1 MRKLSLTVATLA
13 GDVPLTLDSD
23 ASISGAQLHASVAA
37 ALGLP
42 PVRAARL
49 RLARGP
55 TRVPDDST
63 ASGVADGDMITA
75 VVAPAEPPPQ
85 KIDESG
91 VRSRR
96 AARTR
101 AAHDDA
107 SDDDEDAVFRY
118 RPPVNKLARALC
130 DAALRAGAPEAAVGV
145 ASRLP
150 RALYLTLFLW
160 PLGAKL
166 ASEFGLGPVYII
178 LTIIAAIFA
187 NLGTR
192 RPGEASAYTVFN
204 DAFRPL
210 LGQFTADAVDAHVR
224 RGGM

>member
-1 MRKLSLTVATLA
+1 MPLITVATLS
-13 GDVPLTLDSD
+13 GDVPLTLDND
-23 ASISGAQLHASVAA
+23 APSGAALHKAVAT

-49 RLARGP
+49 RLALGS
-55 TRVPDDST
+55 TRVPDD
-63 ASGVADGDMITA
+63 ASPAGVADGDVITA
-75 VVAPAEPPPQ
+75 IVAPAEPPPQ
-85 KIDESG
+85 KVDASAI
-91 VRSRR
+91 RSRR
-96 AARTR
+96 APTTR

-107 SDDDEDAVFRY
+107 SDDDDDAVFRY
-118 RPPVNKLARALC
+118 RPPVNKLARTLC

-150 RALYLTLFLW
+150 RAFYLTLFLW
-160 PLGAKL
+160 PVGAKL
-166 ASEFGLGPVYII
+166 ASSFGLGPVYI
-178 LTIIAAIFA
+178 LLSIIAAIYA

-192 RPGEASAYTVFN
+192 RPGEASAYTIFN

-210 LGQFTADAVDAHVR
+210 MGQFTADAVDAHVR